1 MDSAVSSSDETW
13 ICSLSTIWA
22 TIDASSDLFVVWESD
37 RCDVLNVEIEDAAV
51 FVGCVNVCFVVSCVE
66 NDDDMLLMTV
76 SNVGEKEE
84 VDIAEPNRKLI
95 LLQNSYTP
103 NVSHNTIH

>member
-13 ICSLSTIWA
+13 ICSLSTILA
-22 TIDASSDLFVVWESD
+22 TIDSSSDLFVVWESD

-66 NDDDMLLMTV
+66 DEDDMLLMTV
-76 SNVGEKEE
+76 SKLGKK
-84 VDIAEPNRKLI
+84 RKLI
-95 LLQNSYTP
+95 LLNPTGS
-103 NVSHNTIH
+103 